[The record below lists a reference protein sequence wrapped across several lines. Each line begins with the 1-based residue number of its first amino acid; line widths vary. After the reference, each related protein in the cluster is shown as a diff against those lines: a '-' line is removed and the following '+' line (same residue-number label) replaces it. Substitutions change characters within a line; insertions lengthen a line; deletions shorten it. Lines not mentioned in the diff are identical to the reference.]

1 MSLTESIIS
10 ALSFLAYV
18 LGAVMIVALIV
29 SLIIIAIVLVLLAYS
44 FKTGNFLFP
53 NVMIFSIV
61 FFEGPIKAVL
71 RLFGV
76 DDSRVDKITINIR
89 NRAMWPTFNKVP
101 YDRRAIFVPQC
112 LRSVDCPARLSPEGI
127 TCKDC
132 GRCEIPKAKKIA
144 EKLGYRFFVVPGS
157 SFIAR
162 MIRKYK
168 PDAIIG
174 VGCLCE
180 VKEGLDMMHTC
191 KIPSMG
197 VVLERSGCV
206 STTLNWQKLYDIMQS
221 GHCTNGKQG
230 IVDNMPAGS
239 EKITPPTF

>member
-1 MSLTESIIS
+1 MSLIETIIS
-10 ALSFLAYV
+10 TVSFLAYV

-29 SLIIIAIVLVLLAYS
+29 SLVIIAVVLVLLAYS

-53 NVMIFSIV
+53 NIMIFYIV

-76 DDSRVDKITINIR
+76 DDSRVDKIAINIR
-89 NRAMWPTFNKVP
+89 NRAMWPTFNRVP

-112 LRSVDCPARLSPEGI
+112 LRSVDCPARLAPEGI
-127 TCKDC
+127 ACKSC
-132 GRCEIPKAKKIA
+132 GRCEISNAKKAA
-144 EKLGYRFFVVPGS
+144 EKLGYKFFVVPGS
-157 SFIAR
+157 SFIVR
-162 MIRKYK
+162 MTRKYK

-180 VKEGLDMMHTC
+180 VKEGLDMMHKYKVT
-191 KIPSMG
+191 SMG

-221 GHCTNGKQG
+221 SHCLNGKKG
-230 IVDNMPAGS
+230 IVDNTTAGS
-239 EKITPPTF
+239 ENIAPPTF